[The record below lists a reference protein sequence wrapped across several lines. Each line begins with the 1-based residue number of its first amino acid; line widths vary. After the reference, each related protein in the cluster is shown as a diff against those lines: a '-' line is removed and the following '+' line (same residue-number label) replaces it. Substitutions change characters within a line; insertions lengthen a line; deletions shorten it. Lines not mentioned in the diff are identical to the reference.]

1 MGWVMKTEEGA
12 ILCRGSSNRSHVCS
26 ALMAEALTMRDTL
39 KRAKELNLQSLQI
52 FSDCQVLISA
62 LCKGRDVNEIA
73 ENSQADSLARSSLGR
88 LDVVD

>member
-73 ENSQADSLARSSLGR
+73 GIL
-88 LDVVD
+88 